1 MDVQRSLGRIR
12 TQMGGM
18 ERMLRILRAEVEG
31 HIAAIAPAD
40 LDSYS
45 DIETGLGQ
53 LFAEARPL
61 APVSVEPYKHFAKD
75 VWMGLD
81 SERGDCGAT
90 VSMKALHHEGGV
102 GDNGRGVARLAVNPV
117 FPMAVKPRWV
127 TLETAV
133 SLEALKRAAGLRIDT
148 VSFFDIAAGNSAQI
162 PRSVTLNLRL
172 HRQNGKATDHLN
184 YRVPV
189 STMPFEHSARIGP
202 AAMAE
207 LSLEDV
213 TEALMILEL
222 PLAGTYTLKL
232 DHFAVLALDED

>member
-18 ERMLRILRAEVEG
+18 ERMMRILRAEVEG
-31 HIAAIAPAD
+31 HIAAIAPAE
-40 LDSYS
+40 LDSYC

-53 LFAEARPL
+53 LFAEARPI
-61 APVSVEPYKHFAKD
+61 APVSVEPYKHFAKG

-81 SERGDCGAT
+81 TENGDCGAT
-90 VSMKALHHEGGV
+90 VSMKALHDGMGG
-102 GDNGRGVARLAVNPV
+102 NGRGVARLSVNPV
-117 FPMAVKPRWV
+117 FPMAVKPGWV

-172 HRQNGKATDHLN
+172 HRQGGKVTDHLN
-184 YRVPV
+184 YRIPV

-202 AAMAE
+202 AAMEE
-207 LSLEDV
+207 LSLGDV
-213 TEALMILEL
+213 TEALLILEL

-232 DHFAVLALDED
+232 DHFAVLALDEG